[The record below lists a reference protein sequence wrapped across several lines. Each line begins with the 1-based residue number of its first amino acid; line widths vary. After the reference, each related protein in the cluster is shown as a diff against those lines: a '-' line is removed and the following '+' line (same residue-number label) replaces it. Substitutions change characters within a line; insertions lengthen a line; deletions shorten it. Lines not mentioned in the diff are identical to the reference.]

1 MRREGERRERRDGDK
16 KATERGRGQKQTPL
30 IRYPQTNGMT
40 VIKTLYMESMY
51 VWIDPVADMH
61 AGGCLVSLIV
71 CGCEWVC

>member
-1 MRREGERRERRDGDK
+1 MRGEGERRERRDGDK

-51 VWIDPVADMH
+51 VWIDPDMH

-71 CGCEWVC
+71 CVCECV

>member
-71 CGCEWVC
+71 CVCEWVC